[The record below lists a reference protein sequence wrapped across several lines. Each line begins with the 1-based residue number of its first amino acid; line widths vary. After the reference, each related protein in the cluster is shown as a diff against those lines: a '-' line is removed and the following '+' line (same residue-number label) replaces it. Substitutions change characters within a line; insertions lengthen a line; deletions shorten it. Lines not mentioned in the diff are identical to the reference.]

1 MHMPDWSRKEAIDRV
16 RQWKES
22 GEIIVFTN
30 GCFDIL
36 HAGHVHYLKEAKNL
50 GDRLII
56 GLNSDQSVRNLK
68 GQDRPLNSEE
78 ARTLVL
84 NSLTMVDGVTIFHED
99 DPGELIEDILP
110 HVLVKGGDYS
120 EEEVVGADTVR
131 NYGGK
136 VVLIP
141 YLEGYST
148 SGIIHRIRK
157 D

>member
-1 MHMPDWSRKEAIDRV
+1 MPGWSRTEAIDRV
-16 RQWKES
+16 RLWKES

-56 GLNSDQSVRNLK
+56 GLNSDQSVQKLK